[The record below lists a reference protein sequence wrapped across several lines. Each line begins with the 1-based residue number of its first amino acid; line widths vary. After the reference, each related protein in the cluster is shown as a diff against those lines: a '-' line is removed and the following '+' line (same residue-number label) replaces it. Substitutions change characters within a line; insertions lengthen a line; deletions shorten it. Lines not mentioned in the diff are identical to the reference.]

1 MVQLDVPWPVRLTE
15 RDLQLRPLRL
25 RDGRRWRALRSRNAS
40 WLEPWEATLPYPDPG
55 TPTTYGAM
63 VRQANR
69 EARAGRAMPFG
80 VVVDEELVGQLTV
93 GAIALSSLRSCT
105 IGYWIDQGH
114 AGRGLMTRAVAL
126 VGDYCFLQLRLHRIE
141 INIRPENTAS
151 LAVVHKLGFRKEGT
165 RERYLHIDGGWR
177 DHWSFALTAEE
188 RPDGLRS
195 WLRGQG
201 RSDGASISAA
211 GD

>member
-1 MVQLDVPWPVRLTE
+1 VAELNMQWPVRLTE

-25 RDGRRWRALRSRNAS
+25 RDGRRWRALRTRNAD

-80 VVVDEELVGQLTV
+80 LVVQEELVGQLSV
-93 GAIALSSLRSCT
+93 GAIAFSSLRSCT
-105 IGYWIDQGH
+105 IGYWIDQAH

-126 VGDYCFLQLRLHRIE
+126 VGDYCFLQLQLHRIE
-141 INIRPENTAS
+141 INIRPENAAS
-151 LAVVHKLGFRKEGT
+151 LAVVRNLGFRKEGL
-165 RERYLHIDGGWR
+165 RERYLHIAGQWH

-188 RPDGLRS
+188 RPDGLRA

-201 RSDGASISAA
+201 RADGASVAA
-211 GD
+211 SGD

>member
-1 MVQLDVPWPVRLTE
+1 MRTGGPGSSSANQARVVPSSSRTVYSWASK
-15 RDLQLRPLRL
+15 RPP
-25 RDGRRWRALRSRNAS
+25 STS
-40 WLEPWEATLPYPDPG
+40 
-55 TPTTYGAM
+55 TTSGAM

-201 RSDGASISAA
+201 RSDGASVSAA

>member
-1 MVQLDVPWPVRLTE
+1 MAELDVPWPVRLTE

-25 RDGRRWRALRSRNAS
+25 RDGRRWRALRSRNAA
-40 WLEPWEATLPYPDPG
+40 WLEPWEATLPYPDRG
-55 TPTTYGAM
+55 APTTYGAM

-80 VVVDEELVGQLTV
+80 VVVNGELVGQLTV

-105 IGYWIDQGH
+105 IGYWIDEGH

-141 INIRPENTAS
+141 VNIRPENTAS

-165 RERYLHIDGGWR
+165 RERYLHIDGQWR

-188 RPDGLRS
+188 RPGGLRG

-201 RSDGASISAA
+201 RSDGAPISAA